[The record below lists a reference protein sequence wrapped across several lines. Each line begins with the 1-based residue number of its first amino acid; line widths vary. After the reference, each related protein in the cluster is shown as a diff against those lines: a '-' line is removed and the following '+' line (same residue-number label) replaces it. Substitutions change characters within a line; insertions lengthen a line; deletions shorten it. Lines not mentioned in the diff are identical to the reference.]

1 MTNAKSLEKD
11 DPDGND
17 LKKEIAKH
25 EHLTNT
31 LCAHVNEQCADALF
45 VLASLYYDQ
54 ALDRYIKAREEYAKS
69 MDDKGIP
76 PRNKEAVNP
85 IPDYTE
91 SMEIYAKLIREYS
104 DFKDIDEAYY
114 QVGTIYLLKGD
125 IDSSRW
131 AFKKVLDKA
140 PESRR
145 ASAAHFRLADFSI
158 MEHDYPGAFKHLE
171 SCKKE
176 GLTQNNLE
184 MVQYRKGEIC
194 FNLGEFEKA
203 VEYFFGYIEKC
214 DIGEYRKCEFRQ
226 EALEFMAVAFS
237 DMPKGAEAAIVFF
250 NIMGGRSYEDYILYT
265 IGLKN
270 KAHGQTKEAIA
281 AFQKALKKYCNTMRK
296 GRTIED

>member
-1 MTNAKSLEKD
+1 MLGFQLSTLKKTTTYQPDSKRDNKMRHTRDFFLKGVVLLFLIILFAIMTNAKSLEKD

-17 LKKEIAKH
+17 LKKEITKH

-158 MEHDYPGAFKHLE
+158 MEHDYPGAFKQW
-171 SCKKE
+171 S
-176 GLTQNNLE
+176 
-184 MVQYRKGEIC
+184 ISS
-194 FNLGEFEKA
+194 
-203 VEYFFGYIEKC
+203 
-214 DIGEYRKCEFRQ
+214 DI
-226 EALEFMAVAFS
+226 
-237 DMPKGAEAAIVFF
+237 
-250 NIMGGRSYEDYILYT
+250 
-265 IGLKN
+265 
-270 KAHGQTKEAIA
+270 
-281 AFQKALKKYCNTMRK
+281 
-296 GRTIED
+296 

>member
-1 MTNAKSLEKD
+1 MMYKD
-11 DPDGND
+11 PIVE
-17 LKKEIAKH
+17 EIHK
-25 EHLTNT
+25 
-31 LCAHVNEQCADALF
+31 
-45 VLASLYYDQ
+45 Y
-54 ALDRYIKAREEYAKS
+54 REEYAKS

-114 QVGTIYLLKGD
+114 QVGAIYLLKGD

-226 EALEFMAVAFS
+226 LVLQS
-237 DMPKGAEAAIVFF
+237 
-250 NIMGGRSYEDYILYT
+250 ILS
-265 IGLKN
+265 IFARL
-270 KAHGQTKEAIA
+270 IS
-281 AFQKALKKYCNTMRK
+281 
-296 GRTIED
+296 